1 MQCGPGLKYC
11 VYGIVALNVLQSNI
25 MQSLCRMA
33 ALINRR
39 KRQQKTL
46 ALIQARRIRTQQKLL
61 HLPESAGIPATQS
74 SVSRDLD
81 ELGIVKHRGF
91 YALPQATNG
100 ASARG
105 LLSLV
110 PAGDYMLVAR
120 CEAGLASSVA
130 VEIDRARFSEIAGTI
145 AGEDTIFVAL
155 SKPNLRRT
163 TIRKIWELFG

>member
-1 MQCGPGLKYC
+1 MVG
-11 VYGIVALNVLQSNI
+11 
-25 MQSLCRMA
+25 

-46 ALIQARRIRTQQKLL
+46 ALIQAHRITTQQKLL
-61 HLPESAGIPATQS
+61 HLLERAGVPATQS

-81 ELGIVKHRGF
+81 ELGIIKHRGF
-91 YALPQATNG
+91 YTLPQAPDG
-100 ASARG
+100 ASVRG

-110 PAGDYMLVAR
+110 PAGDCMLVAR
-120 CEAGLASSVA
+120 CEPGLASAVA

-155 SKPNLRRT
+155 GKPNLQRIAT
-163 TIRKIWELFG
+163 RKIWELFG